1 MMRFRNKWCTK
12 MGRKIAGAPGP
23 RTKLLLCSRAGQAPR
38 SLSNVLACY
47 QRPVHRV
54 TAMLDPKLFD
64 DLSRRVAGS
73 LPPGLQSLQGDLQRN
88 LRSAIESALAKMNLV
103 TREEFEVQQA
113 VLLRTREKLKALEAR
128 VAALEAAT
136 KD

>member
-1 MMRFRNKWCTK
+1 MAHQN
-12 MGRKIAGAPGP
+12 GSQNQE
-23 RTKLLLCSRAGQAPR
+23 RTKPTHQIVAPQQAGQAPG

-47 QRPVHRV
+47 QRPGSGV

-128 VAALEAAT
+128 VTALETAT